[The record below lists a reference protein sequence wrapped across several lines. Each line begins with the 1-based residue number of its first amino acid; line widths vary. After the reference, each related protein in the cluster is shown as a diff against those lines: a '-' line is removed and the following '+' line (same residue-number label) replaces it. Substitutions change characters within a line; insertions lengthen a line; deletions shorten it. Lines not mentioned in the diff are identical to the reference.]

1 MSLERFVEK
10 WTHPEY
16 PPEPVSEEDLRAA
29 EQRLGRIPAG
39 GLSTRGAT
47 DGLPRP
53 TIAPLNAIVEHEV
66 APSFHAWIDAFCDVV
81 PWPAI

>member
-29 EQRLGRIPAG
+29 EQRLGASLPADYRRAVLQTG
-39 GLSTRGAT
+39 CPGRQSHL
-47 DGLPRP
+47 
-53 TIAPLNAIVEHEV
+53 
-66 APSFHAWIDAFCDVV
+66 
-81 PWPAI
+81 